1 MEIRA
6 FVTEDVRDALERCG
20 AECKGDYAFTD
31 RIYAR
36 KDAPRPLDLGREFVR
51 IRSYSK
57 SGWEHKPFVLV
68 RKTTVWKTDMRETAE
83 VRREEFDS
91 LAAAEAALPADV
103 SCVISYSRLGHHWLC
118 GEVDCHVEEIKHLP
132 LSVELVGEDVA
143 AIRRILE
150 RIPVLSLASAP
161 VPQMVLDAQGE
172 ASAPADRKG
181 EPVIVYKESPPD
193 ADAYMDLFETT
204 GWNKVYK
211 ATAAELETALGRSWY
226 CVAAYDS
233 GSLVGFGR
241 VLSDGVLYAMIYDV
255 IVRPTH
261 QHRGIGTA
269 IVTRLVDKCVSEGLR
284 AVQLFAA
291 KNTAPFY
298 HRHGFVERSP
308 DAPGMRLVK
317 PADSQR

>member
-1 MEIRA
+1 
-6 FVTEDVRDALERCG
+6 
-20 AECKGDYAFTD
+20 
-31 RIYAR
+31 
-36 KDAPRPLDLGREFVR
+36 
-51 IRSYSK
+51 
-57 SGWEHKPFVLV
+57 
-68 RKTTVWKTDMRETAE
+68 
-83 VRREEFDS
+83 
-91 LAAAEAALPADV
+91 
-103 SCVISYSRLGHHWLC
+103 
-118 GEVDCHVEEIKHLP
+118 
-132 LSVELVGEDVA
+132 
-143 AIRRILE
+143 
-150 RIPVLSLASAP
+150 
-161 VPQMVLDAQGE
+161 MVLDAHE
-172 ASAPADRKG
+172 ASGPADRAEG
-181 EPVIVYKESPPD
+181 EPVIVYKESPPG
-193 ADAYMDLFETT
+193 ADGYMDLFETT

-226 CVAAYDS
+226 CVAAYDC

-284 AVQLFAA
+284 AVQLSAA

-317 PADSQR
+317 PADSQGQGTQE